1 MTSSCIAYIAQNR
14 PEADKLFRDA
24 LEHIDEK
31 DRTLATRKISYT
43 TSEYSLQ
50 DRIGQSS
57 GQLGSVA
64 TQTGRSS
71 LEPHQKLERRLAAS
85 RLHNDPSYLAAGIP
99 VQGPPFSM
107 PGPRDAAPIPRQSA
121 DPFYSLQNNQTRSKT
136 AQIPI
141 APTVPSSSERPT
153 FELEGLSPSF
163 SAQVPRLKESATGA
177 IPKPGFTNSE
187 SEDGILGEV
196 TEMIGALVID
206 YKRHPPMDVFR
217 RDTMLPKK
225 LRQHDFGS
233 NLKFRSQY
241 ASTDQPLK
249 RSRFNFLAKA
259 RDGVST
265 NVSVAIE
272 ADRCVEYMLDDSEG
286 YIDMYSAM
294 ANSEWAR
301 DWIVK
306 KKEQQKSV
314 YVVVAYIVYL
324 NARVQ
329 ETAAGEDTL
338 GRRGMSL
345 ASHTG
350 IPEPGAANAALGARP
365 GISANSMGSNTFG
378 KSFRSLHL
386 HPSMPTPFP
395 DKEFEKRDWQIQA
408 ISVRQVFLDANLHC
422 KWSLGEEE
430 SAYFWGPRNRPY

>member
-1 MTSSCIAYIAQNR
+1 MTSSCIAYTAQNR

-31 DRTLATRKISYT
+31 DRSLATRKISYT
-43 TSEYSLQ
+43 TSDSNPQ
-50 DRIGQSS
+50 DRIGQRS
-57 GQLGSVA
+57 GQLGSVT
-64 TQTGRSS
+64 TQIGQSS
-71 LEPHQKLERRLAAS
+71 PEPHQKLGRLLAAS
-85 RLHNDPSYLAAGIP
+85 RLHNDPSYLTADSP
-99 VQGPPFSM
+99 VQGTPFSM
-107 PGPRDAAPIPRQSA
+107 PGPQDAAPMKRQSA
-121 DPFYSLQNNQTRSKT
+121 LQRNQTRSKT

-141 APTVPSSSERPT
+141 APTAPSSSEKPKSR
-153 FELEGLSPSF
+153 LEGLSPSF
-163 SAQVPRLKESATGA
+163 SAQGPRLEGSATGV
-177 IPKPGFTNSE
+177 IPRPGFTNSE
-187 SEDGILGEV
+187 SESGIVGEV
-196 TEMIGALVID
+196 TEMIGAFVID

-217 RDTMLPKK
+217 RDELPPKNFR
-225 LRQHDFGS
+225 LHDFGT

-249 RSRFNFLAKA
+249 RSRFNLLAKA

-272 ADRCVEYMLDDSEG
+272 ADRCVEYMLDDSER
-286 YIDMYSAM
+286 YLDMYFRNESP
-294 ANSEWAR
+294 R
-301 DWIVK
+301 YWIK
-306 KKEQQKSV
+306 KKQEQKKSV

-329 ETAAGEDTL
+329 ETAIGEDTL

-350 IPEPGAANAALGARP
+350 ISEPGAANAALGARP
-365 GISANSMGSNTFG
+365 GISADSMGSNTFG
-378 KSFRSLHL
+378 KSSRFLHL
-386 HPSMPTPFP
+386 HPSMLTPFP
-395 DKEFEKRDWQIQA
+395 DREFEKRDWQIQA
-408 ISVRQVFLDANLHC
+408 ISVRQVLLAAGYVW